1 MKLLDS
7 GKITVSFA
15 KEIFETMV
23 QNNENV
29 NVQLDE
35 SKIESFDEGK
45 IKEICM
51 LAIKENQKAVDDYKS
66 GKKNAI
72 NILIKDVMTKSNRAA
87 NGKLIL
93 ETLKNLIK

>member
-35 SKIESFDEGK
+35 SKIENFDEGK

-72 NILIKDVMTKSNRAA
+72 NILIKDAMTKSNRAA

-93 ETLKNLIK
+93 DTLKNLIK